1 MTVAFKPRR
10 PTKRVEVNPF
20 VQVRKSHNVIP
31 LDRIRQNR
39 MVKPTP
45 YSREESPIRTI
56 EAKTTTV
63 VEVLPRRQELPLW
76 LKGLNTVKQISS
88 VAACVLMGGAMTF
101 YGLKV
106 YGESRWTGEYPRL
119 EHLRQQEQQLRLAK
133 EILKHTIVESA
144 QDPDAGLEIPTPDNI
159 IYVQPAEPRPATGR
173 ELSSIVNPPWF
184 SPPQTNRPLAY

>member
-10 PTKRVEVNPF
+10 PSKRVEVNPF

-76 LKGLNTVKQISS
+76 LKGLITVKQISS

-173 ELSSIVNPPWF
+173 ELSSIVNPPWS
-184 SPPQTNRPLAY
+184 SPPQTNQPLAY